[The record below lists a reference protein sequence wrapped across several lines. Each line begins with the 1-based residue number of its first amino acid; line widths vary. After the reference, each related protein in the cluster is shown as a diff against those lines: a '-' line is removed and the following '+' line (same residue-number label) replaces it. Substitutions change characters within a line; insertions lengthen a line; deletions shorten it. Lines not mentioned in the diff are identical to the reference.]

1 MWELQGRPPLIYCHS
16 QTKAAGNLLGTG
28 GMGRET
34 LSPGGSQEIPLMGFE
49 VVQVREAAVG
59 SGKMQR
65 LADC

>member
-1 MWELQGRPPLIYCHS
+1 MGTAR
-16 QTKAAGNLLGTG
+16 KATSNLLSQPDKGGRKPVGDG

-34 LSPGGSQEIPLMGFE
+34 LSPGGRQEIPLMGFE